1 LLETALRR
9 ALVPFAAMTSRR
21 VLTVCGSLQP
31 RSANRA
37 AIDVAR
43 GLLETHDDVEVEDFT
58 ELAAVPPLDP
68 DPDHEAGPV
77 VERWRDRI
85 AASDAVLFAAPEY
98 GGGLAGTV
106 KNALDWIV
114 GSGELYA
121 KPVAVISA
129 GTTGGSFARQHL
141 VQTLTWQGAHVV
153 ADLGIASPRTKSDAD
168 GRYTDPATVAGIE
181 ALAGVLLDAV
191 TLPAEDRLALVRA
204 IVDAAGVDPAH
215 IAPVV

>member
-1 LLETALRR
+1 
-9 ALVPFAAMTSRR
+9 MTVRR

-43 GLLETHDDVEVEDFT
+43 RHLLAQPDVDVDDFAG
-58 ELAAVPPLDP
+58 LAAVPPLDP
-68 DPDHEAGPV
+68 DPDHDAGPA
-77 VERWRDRI
+77 VERWRAQL
-85 AASDAVLFAAPEY
+85 AASDAVLIAAPEY
-98 GGGLAGTV
+98 AGALAGTI

-121 KPVAVISA
+121 KPVAIVSA

-141 VQTLTWQGAHVV
+141 IQTLTWQGAHVV
-153 ADLGIASPRTKSDAD
+153 ADVGIAAPRTKSDAE
-168 GRYTDPATVAGIE
+168 GRYTDAATVRAIE
-181 ALAGVLLDAV
+181 ALTAVLLGAV
-191 TLPAEDRLALVRA
+191 TMPGDDRLALVRT
-204 IVDAAGVDPAH
+204 IVDAAGVDPSH